1 MTPREAARQVRQGLP
16 VPWPVPWPGLGQ
28 GPGRIAILVRHNF
41 ALLTREP
48 GPLISRLVQPVVLMM
63 LMRPLYMAAL
73 ARYGAQAGTAQVVTG
88 MLVLFSLLALSV
100 VGGAIMAERAWR
112 TWDRLRVTPARAGEL
127 LLGKAIPAFALLAV
141 QQAVV
146 ISFGV
151 VVFGLDVR
159 GLGLVATAIA
169 CWALALLGI
178 GAVFGAMLRSQSELQ
193 VAYDIGG
200 VLLSALGG
208 AMVPL
213 TTLPR
218 WAQAIAPASPGYW
231 AMSALRSAL
240 LGQAAGT
247 MRAAS
252 VLLAIAAITGT
263 LAAWRISRGWPRSR
277 LL

>member
-1 MTPREAARQVRQGLP
+1 MTPREATR
-16 VPWPVPWPGLGQ
+16 WPAPSLRWPGAA
-28 GPGRIAILVRHNF
+28 RVAVLVRHNF
-41 ALLTREP
+41 VLITREP
-48 GPLISRLVQPVVLMM
+48 GPLISRLVQPLVLI
-63 LMRPLYMAAL
+63 LLTRPLYVAAL
-73 ARYGAQAGTAQVVTG
+73 ARDGPQAGTTQVVTG

-100 VGGAIMAERAWR
+100 VGGSIMAERAWQ
-112 TWDRLRVTPARAGEL
+112 TWDRIRATPARAGEML
-127 LLGKAIPAFALLAV
+127 FGKAVPAFAMLAV

-151 VVFGLDVR
+151 VLFGLHVR
-159 GLGLVATAIA
+159 SVGLLAVAVT

-178 GAVFGAMLRSQSELQ
+178 GATFGAVLRSQSELN
-193 VAYDIGG
+193 VAYDVGG

-208 AMVPL
+208 AVTPL
-213 TTLPR
+213 ASLPG

-247 MRAAS
+247 LRAAG
-252 VLLAIAAITGT
+252 VLLVIAAIMGT
-263 LAAWRISRGWPRSR
+263 LATWRIGRGWPRSR

>member
-1 MTPREAARQVRQGLP
+1 MTARDAAGRAMPP
-16 VPWPVPWPGLGQ
+16 VPWAGA
-28 GPGRIAILVRHNF
+28 GRIAMLVRHNF

-48 GPLISRLVQPVVLMM
+48 GPLISRLLQPVVLMM
-63 LMRPLYMAAL
+63 LMRPLYVAAL
-73 ARYGAQAGTAQVVTG
+73 ARYGVQAGTIQVVAG
-88 MLVLFSLLALSV
+88 MLVLFSLLAMSV

-127 LLGKAIPAFALLAV
+127 LAGKAVPAFAMLSV

-151 VVFGLDVR
+151 VVFRLHVGN
-159 GLGLVATAIA
+159 LGLVAAAVA
-169 CWALALLGI
+169 CWALALLGLGATF
-178 GAVFGAMLRSQSELQ
+178 GAVLRSQSELQ
-193 VAYDIGG
+193 VAYDLGG

-213 TTLPR
+213 ASLPG

-247 MRAAS
+247 LRAAG
-252 VLLAIAAITGT
+252 VLLAIAGVMGT
-263 LAAWRISRGWPRSR
+263 VAVWRISRGWPRSR

>member
-1 MTPREAARQVRQGLP
+1 MTPR
-16 VPWPVPWPGLGQ
+16 
-28 GPGRIAILVRHNF
+28 IAVLVRHNF

-73 ARYGAQAGTAQVVTG
+73 ARDGAQAGTSQVVTG

-112 TWDRLRVTPARAGEL
+112 TWDRLRVTPALAGEL

-146 ISFGV
+146 VSFGV
-151 VVFGLDVR
+151 LVFGLDVR
-159 GLGLVATAIA
+159 GLGLVAAAIA

-178 GAVFGAMLRSQSELQ
+178 GATFGAMLRSQSELQ

-213 TTLPR
+213 ATLPR

-231 AMSALRSAL
+231 AMSALRSAV

-247 MRAAS
+247 MRAAA
-252 VLLAIAAITGT
+252 VLLAIAAVTGT